1 MFIPPCFSGFADFG
15 GLGVDGEATA
25 RFSAAVVASGD
36 WVFSVSVG
44 RSVRFR
50 LSESLLYHAFISGT
64 LFVALVL
71 S

>member
-36 WVFSVSVG
+36 GVLSVSVG
-44 RSVRFR
+44 RSV
-50 LSESLLYHAFISGT
+50 
-64 LFVALVL
+64 
-71 S
+71 